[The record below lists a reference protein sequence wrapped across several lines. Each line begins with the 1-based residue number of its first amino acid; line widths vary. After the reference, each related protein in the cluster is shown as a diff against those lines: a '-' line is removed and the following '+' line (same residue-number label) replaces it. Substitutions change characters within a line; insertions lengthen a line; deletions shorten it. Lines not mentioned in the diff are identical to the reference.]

1 MKGGYDLKHT
11 PTISAEFE
19 DYLKQND
26 MTLSQFAEYSG
37 VHQRTLSNWIT
48 QHRPVSVQQLDRIT
62 VAMDLP
68 EGYFYDQYIENYII
82 ELSPNFRRIEPLLYR
97 CAELD
102 KLDAIRR
109 MVGHIMD
116 NPLYASR
123 LFDVAEALFEQGRH
137 AAALPLYENVAEVE
151 KYQHSERLAT
161 CQYRIFTIQVGDDQS
176 RNLKAATLF
185 EPFVE
190 RLDEID
196 QLDALKDLANVF
208 RSLRLWDRLDVTA
221 RKMRVRAEIQYTLE
235 HQQRKRKPA
244 ELEKRLSR
252 PMFVYISYSDLLC
265 ASVYEAKGDYEQ
277 ALQYTYAYANLDWVK
292 ETDEDTLHWIKQFQD
307 WAEGNTY
314 VYKLL
319 SGDISVLNNYV
330 EYIAASPDASEKEM
344 VTKVLNVMSAA
355 NQYSIDIDH
364 ILRRFKKKIDLFAQH
379 KPSSDMYTQ
388 QVIPEQY
395 ARLGYELAYYYLH
408 QGRYNDGFKHLMYAM
423 LKSHIINNETY
434 FINCMGLF
442 LHFRMNAAHET
453 KAKFLNFIEKVWL
466 DNVKKNGSSDRRS

>member
-1 MKGGYDLKHT
+1 MKHT

-48 QHRPVSVQQLDRIT
+48 QHRPISVQQLDRIT

-68 EGYFYDQYIENYII
+68 EGYFYDLYIENYII
-82 ELSPNFRRIEPLLYR
+82 DLSPNFRRIEPLLYR

-196 QLDALKDLANVF
+196 QLDALKDLANVY

-221 RKMRVRAEIQYTLE
+221 RKMRDKAEIQYTLE
-235 HQQRKRKPA
+235 HQQKKRKPA

-252 PMFVYISYSDLLC
+252 PLFVYITYSDLLC

-277 ALQYTYAYANLDWVK
+277 ALEYTYAYANLDWVK

-307 WAEGNTY
+307 WAEGNIYT
-314 VYKLL
+314 YKLL

-344 VTKVLNVMSAA
+344 VTKLLNIMMAA
-355 NQYSIDIDH
+355 NRFQVDVDEILKQFETEIDSIT
-364 ILRRFKKKIDLFAQH
+364 QQQ
-379 KPSSDMYTQ
+379 PSADMYTH
-388 QVIPEQY
+388 QVVPEQST
-395 ARLGYELAYYYLH
+395 RFKYELAKYYLNK
-408 QGRYNDGFKHLMYAM
+408 GNYSYGFKYL
-423 LKSHIINNETY
+423 LDVLSKSLVINKEAF
-434 FINCMGLF
+434 FISCIRLF
-442 LHFRMNAAHET
+442 EQFKQFADFRLCT
-453 KAKFLNFIEKVWL
+453 KYESLVREGRKERLFYY
-466 DNVKKNGSSDRRS
+466 

>member
-1 MKGGYDLKHT
+1 MKHT

-19 DYLKQND
+19 DYLKQNE

-62 VAMDLP
+62 AAMDLP
-68 EGYFYDQYIENYII
+68 EGYFYDLYIENYII
-82 ELSPNFRRIEPLLYR
+82 DLSPNFRRIEPLLYR

-116 NPLYASR
+116 NPLYATR
-123 LFDVAEALFEQGRH
+123 LFDVAEALFKQVRH

-176 RNLKAATLF
+176 LNLKAATLF

-221 RKMRVRAEIQYTLE
+221 RKMRDKAEIQYTLE
-235 HQQRKRKPA
+235 HQQKKRKPA
-244 ELEKRLSR
+244 EIEKRLSR
-252 PMFVYISYSDLLC
+252 PLFVYITYSDLLC

-277 ALQYTYAYANLDWVK
+277 ALEYTYAYANLDWVK

-307 WAEGNTY
+307 WALCNTY
-314 VYKLL
+314 VNKLL
-319 SGDISVLNNYV
+319 SGDISVLPDYV
-330 EYIAASPDASEKEM
+330 EYISVSSNTTKEM
-344 VTKVLNVMSAA
+344 VTQLLNIMMAA
-355 NQYSIDIDH
+355 NRFQVDVDEILKQFETEIDSIT
-364 ILRRFKKKIDLFAQH
+364 QQQ
-379 KPSSDMYTQ
+379 PSADMYTH
-388 QVIPEQY
+388 QVVPEQST
-395 ARLGYELAYYYLH
+395 RFKYELAKYYLNK
-408 QGRYNDGFKHLMYAM
+408 GNYSYGFKYL
-423 LKSHIINNETY
+423 LDVLSKSLVINKEAF
-434 FINCMGLF
+434 FISCIKLF
-442 LHFRMNAAHET
+442 EQFKQFADFRLCT
-453 KAKFLNFIEKVWL
+453 KYESLVREGRKERLFYY
-466 DNVKKNGSSDRRS
+466 

>member
-1 MKGGYDLKHT
+1 VKGGYDLKHT

-48 QHRPVSVQQLDRIT
+48 QHRPISVQQLDRIT

-68 EGYFYDQYIENYII
+68 EGYFYDLYIENYII
-82 ELSPNFRRIEPLLYR
+82 DLSPNFRRIEPLLYR

-161 CQYRIFTIQVGDDQS
+161 CQYRIFSIQVGDDQS

-196 QLDALKDLANVF
+196 QLDALKDLANVY

-221 RKMRVRAEIQYTLE
+221 RKMRDKAEIQYTLE
-235 HQQRKRKPA
+235 HQQKKRKPA
-244 ELEKRLSR
+244 EIEKRLSR
-252 PMFVYISYSDLLC
+252 PLFVYITYSDLLC

-277 ALQYTYAYANLDWVK
+277 ALEYTYAYANLDWVK

-307 WAEGNTY
+307 WAEGNIYT
-314 VYKLL
+314 YKLL

-344 VTKVLNVMSAA
+344 VTKLLNIMMAA
-355 NQYSIDIDH
+355 NRYQVDVDDILQQFETEIDSITQQQ
-364 ILRRFKKKIDLFAQH
+364 LSA
-379 KPSSDMYTQ
+379 DMYTH
-388 QVIPEQY
+388 QVVPEQST
-395 ARLGYELAYYYLH
+395 RFKYELAKYYLNK
-408 QGRYNDGFKHLMYAM
+408 GNYSYGFKYL
-423 LKSHIINNETY
+423 LDVLSKSLIINKEAF
-434 FINCMGLF
+434 FISCIRLF
-442 LHFRMNAAHET
+442 EQFKQFADFRLCT
-453 KAKFLNFIEKVWL
+453 KYESLVREGRKERLFYY
-466 DNVKKNGSSDRRS
+466 

>member
-48 QHRPVSVQQLDRIT
+48 QHRPISVQQLDRIT

-68 EGYFYDQYIENYII
+68 EGYFYDLYIENYII
-82 ELSPNFRRIEPLLYR
+82 DLSPNFRRIEPLLYR

-176 RNLKAATLF
+176 RNLKVATLF
-185 EPFVE
+185 EPFME

-196 QLDALKDLANVF
+196 QLDALKDLANVY
-208 RSLRLWDRLDVTA
+208 RSLRLWDRLDATA
-221 RKMRVRAEIQYTLE
+221 RKMRDKAEIQYSMK
-235 HQQRKRKPA
+235 HQQKKRKRA

-252 PMFVYISYSDLLC
+252 PMFVYITYADLLC
-265 ASVYEAKGDYEQ
+265 ASVYEARGDYEQ
-277 ALQYTYAYANLDWVK
+277 ALQYTYAYANLDWVLD
-292 ETDEDTLHWIKQFQD
+292 TDKDTQYWVSLFKD
-307 WAEGNTY
+307 WAEGNIYT
-314 VYKLL
+314 YKLL

-330 EYIAASPDASEKEM
+330 EYIAASPDATDKEM
-344 VTKVLNVMSAA
+344 VTKLLNIMIAA
-355 NQYSIDIDH
+355 NRYQVDVDDILQQFEMEIDSIT
-364 ILRRFKKKIDLFAQH
+364 QQQ
-379 KPSSDMYTQ
+379 SSADMYTH
-388 QVIPEQY
+388 QVVPEQST
-395 ARLGYELAYYYLH
+395 RFKYELAKYYLNS
-408 QGRYNDGFKHLMYAM
+408 GNYLYGFKYL
-423 LKSHIINNETY
+423 LDVLSKSLIINKEAFFISCIRLFEQFKQFADIRFYEKFESLVREGRKERLFY
-434 FINCMGLF
+434 F
-442 LHFRMNAAHET
+442 
-453 KAKFLNFIEKVWL
+453 
-466 DNVKKNGSSDRRS
+466 

>member
-11 PTISAEFE
+11 PTISAKFE
-19 DYLKQND
+19 VYLKQND

-62 VAMDLP
+62 VAMDLL
-68 EGYFYDQYIENYII
+68 EGYFYDLYIENYII

-123 LFDVAEALFEQGRH
+123 LFDIAEALFNQRRH
-137 AAALPLYENVAEVE
+137 AAALLLYEIVAEVE
-151 KYQHSERLAT
+151 KYQHSERLAI
-161 CQYRIFTIQVGDDQS
+161 CQYRIFTIQVGDDQGL
-176 RNLKAATLF
+176 NLKAATLF

-196 QLDALKDLANVF
+196 QLDALKDLANVY
-208 RSLRLWDRLDVTA
+208 RSLRLWDRLDVIA
-221 RKMRVRAEIQYTLE
+221 RKMRDKAEIQYTLE
-235 HQQRKRKPA
+235 HQQKKRNHA
-244 ELEKRLSR
+244 QLEKKLSR
-252 PMFVYISYSDLLC
+252 PLFVYITYADLLC
-265 ASVYEAKGDYEQ
+265 ASVYEAKGDYDQ
-277 ALQYTYAYANLDWVK
+277 ALEYTYAYANLDWVK
-292 ETDEDTLHWIKQFQD
+292 ETDENTLHWIKQFQD

-314 VYKLL
+314 TYKLL

-344 VTKVLNVMSAA
+344 ITKLLNIMMAA
-355 NQYSIDIDH
+355 NRYQVDVDDILKQFETEIDSITQQQ
-364 ILRRFKKKIDLFAQH
+364 LSA
-379 KPSSDMYTQ
+379 DMYTY
-388 QVIPEQY
+388 QVVPEQST
-395 ARLGYELAYYYLH
+395 RFKYELAKYYLNK
-408 QGRYNDGFKHLMYAM
+408 GNYSLGFKHL
-423 LKSHIINNETY
+423 LDVLFKSLVINKEAF
-434 FINCMGLF
+434 FISCIKLF
-442 LHFRMNAAHET
+442 EQFKQFADFRLCTRYESLIREGR
-453 KAKFLNFIEKVWL
+453 KERLFYY
-466 DNVKKNGSSDRRS
+466 

>member
-1 MKGGYDLKHT
+1 MKHT

-68 EGYFYDQYIENYII
+68 EGYFYDLYIENYII

-137 AAALPLYENVAEVE
+137 AAALLLYENVAEVE
-151 KYQHSERLAT
+151 KYQHSERLAI
-161 CQYRIFTIQVGDDQS
+161 CQYRIFTIQVGDDQGL
-176 RNLKAATLF
+176 NLKAATLF

-190 RLDEID
+190 RLDEAD
-196 QLDALKDLANVF
+196 QLDALKDLANVY

-221 RKMRVRAEIQYTLE
+221 RKMRDKAEIQYTLE
-235 HQQRKRKPA
+235 HQQKKRNHA
-244 ELEKRLSR
+244 QLEKKLSR
-252 PMFVYISYSDLLC
+252 PLFVYITYADLLC
-265 ASVYEAKGDYEQ
+265 ASVYEAKEDYEK
-277 ALQYTYAYANLDWVK
+277 ALVYTYAYANLDWVK
-292 ETDEDTLHWIKQFQD
+292 ETDEGTLHWIKQFQD
-307 WAEGNTY
+307 WAEGNIYT
-314 VYKLL
+314 YKLL
-319 SGDISVLNNYV
+319 SGDISVLNDYV

-344 VTKVLNVMSAA
+344 ITKLLNIMMAA
-355 NQYSIDIDH
+355 NRYQVDVDDILKQFETEIDSITQQQ
-364 ILRRFKKKIDLFAQH
+364 LSA
-379 KPSSDMYTQ
+379 DMYTH
-388 QVIPEQY
+388 QVVPEQST
-395 ARLGYELAYYYLH
+395 RFKYELAKYYLNK
-408 QGRYNDGFKHLMYAM
+408 GNYSLGFKHL
-423 LKSHIINNETY
+423 LDVLSKSLVINKEAF
-434 FINCMGLF
+434 FISCIKLF
-442 LHFRMNAAHET
+442 EQFKQFADFRLCTRYESLIREGR
-453 KAKFLNFIEKVWL
+453 KERLFYY
-466 DNVKKNGSSDRRS
+466 

>member
-68 EGYFYDQYIENYII
+68 EGYFYDLYIENYII

-102 KLDAIRR
+102 KLDTIRR

-137 AAALPLYENVAEVE
+137 AAALLLYENVAEVE
-151 KYQHSERLAT
+151 KYQHSERLAI
-161 CQYRIFTIQVGDDQS
+161 CQYRIFTIQVGDDQGL
-176 RNLKAATLF
+176 NLKAATLF

-196 QLDALKDLANVF
+196 QLDALKDLANVY
-208 RSLRLWDRLDVTA
+208 RSLRLWDRLDVIA
-221 RKMRVRAEIQYTLE
+221 RKMKDKAEIQYTLE
-235 HQQRKRKPA
+235 HQQKKRNHA
-244 ELEKRLSR
+244 QLEKKLSR
-252 PMFVYISYSDLLC
+252 PLFVYITYADLLC

-277 ALQYTYAYANLDWVK
+277 ALEYTYAYANLDWVK

-307 WAEGNTY
+307 WAEGNIYT
-314 VYKLL
+314 YKLL

-344 VTKVLNVMSAA
+344 VTKLLNVMMAA
-355 NQYSIDIDH
+355 NRYQVDVDDILKQFEKEIDSIT
-364 ILRRFKKKIDLFAQH
+364 QPQ
-379 KPSSDMYTQ
+379 PSVDMYTH
-388 QVIPEQY
+388 QVVPEQST
-395 ARLGYELAYYYLH
+395 RFKYELAKYYLNK
-408 QGRYNDGFKHLMYAM
+408 GNYSYGFKYL
-423 LKSHIINNETY
+423 LDVLSKSLVINKEAF
-434 FINCMGLF
+434 FISCIKLF
-442 LHFRMNAAHET
+442 EQFKKFADFRVCT
-453 KAKFLNFIEKVWL
+453 KYENLVREGRKERLFYY
-466 DNVKKNGSSDRRS
+466 

>member
-1 MKGGYDLKHT
+1 MKHT

-68 EGYFYDQYIENYII
+68 EGYFYDLYIENYII

-123 LFDVAEALFEQGRH
+123 LFDIAEELFEQGRH
-137 AAALPLYENVAEVE
+137 AAALLLYENVAEVE
-151 KYQHSERLAT
+151 KYQHSERLAI
-161 CQYRIFTIQVGDDQS
+161 CQYRIFTIQVGDDQGL
-176 RNLKAATLF
+176 NLKAATLF

-196 QLDALKDLANVF
+196 QLDALKDLANVY
-208 RSLRLWDRLDVTA
+208 RSLRLWDRLDVIA
-221 RKMRVRAEIQYTLE
+221 RKMKDKAEIQYTLE
-235 HQQRKRKPA
+235 HQQKKRNHA
-244 ELEKRLSR
+244 QLEKKLSR
-252 PMFVYISYSDLLC
+252 PLFVYITYADLLC
-265 ASVYEAKGDYEQ
+265 ASAYEAKGDYDQ
-277 ALQYTYAYANLDWVK
+277 ALEYTYAYANLDWVK
-292 ETDEDTLHWIKQFQD
+292 ETDKDTLHWIKQFQD
-307 WAEGNTY
+307 WAEGNIYT
-314 VYKLL
+314 YKLL

-344 VTKVLNVMSAA
+344 VTKLLNVMMAA
-355 NQYSIDIDH
+355 NRYQVDVDDILKQFEKEIDSITQPQPSVDIYTH
-364 ILRRFKKKIDLFAQH
+364 QVVPEQSTRFK
-379 KPSSDMYTQ
+379 
-388 QVIPEQY
+388 
-395 ARLGYELAYYYLH
+395 YELAKYYLNK
-408 QGRYNDGFKHLMYAM
+408 GNYSYGFKNL
-423 LKSHIINNETY
+423 LDVLSKSLVINKEAF
-434 FINCMGLF
+434 FISCIKLF
-442 LHFRMNAAHET
+442 EQFKKFADFRVCT
-453 KAKFLNFIEKVWL
+453 KYENLVREGRKERLFYY
-466 DNVKKNGSSDRRS
+466 

>member
-1 MKGGYDLKHT
+1 MKHT

-68 EGYFYDQYIENYII
+68 EGYFYDLYIENYII

-102 KLDAIRR
+102 KLDTIRR

-137 AAALPLYENVAEVE
+137 AAALLLYENVAEVE
-151 KYQHSERLAT
+151 KYQHSERLAI
-161 CQYRIFTIQVGDDQS
+161 CQYRIFTIQVGDDQGL
-176 RNLKAATLF
+176 NLKAATLF

-196 QLDALKDLANVF
+196 QLDALKDLANVY
-208 RSLRLWDRLDVTA
+208 RSLRLWDRLDVIA
-221 RKMRVRAEIQYTLE
+221 RKMKDKAEIQYTLE
-235 HQQRKRKPA
+235 HQQKKRNHA
-244 ELEKRLSR
+244 QLEKKLSR
-252 PMFVYISYSDLLC
+252 PLFVYITYADLLC

-277 ALQYTYAYANLDWVK
+277 ALEYTYAYANLDWVK

-307 WAEGNTY
+307 WAEGNIYT
-314 VYKLL
+314 YKLL

-344 VTKVLNVMSAA
+344 VTKLLNVMMAA
-355 NQYSIDIDH
+355 NRYQVDVDDILKQFEKEIDSIT
-364 ILRRFKKKIDLFAQH
+364 QPQ
-379 KPSSDMYTQ
+379 PSVDMYTH
-388 QVIPEQY
+388 QVVPEQST
-395 ARLGYELAYYYLH
+395 RFKYELAKYYLNK
-408 QGRYNDGFKHLMYAM
+408 GNYSYGFKYL
-423 LKSHIINNETY
+423 LDVLSKSLVINKEAF
-434 FINCMGLF
+434 FISCIKLF
-442 LHFRMNAAHET
+442 EQFKKFADFRVCT
-453 KAKFLNFIEKVWL
+453 KYENLVREGRKERLFYY
-466 DNVKKNGSSDRRS
+466 

>member
-37 VHQRTLSNWIT
+37 VHQRTLSNWIS

-62 VAMDLP
+62 AAMDLP
-68 EGYFYDQYIENYII
+68 EGYFYDLYIENYII
-82 ELSPNFRRIEPLLYR
+82 DLSPNFRRIEPLLYR

-161 CQYRIFTIQVGDDQS
+161 CQYRIFSIQVGDDQS

-196 QLDALKDLANVF
+196 QLDALKDLANVY
-208 RSLRLWDRLDVTA
+208 RSLRLWDRLDVIA
-221 RKMRVRAEIQYTLE
+221 RKMRDKAKIQYTLE
-235 HQQRKRKPA
+235 HQQKKRNPA
-244 ELEKRLSR
+244 LEKKLSR
-252 PMFVYISYSDLLC
+252 PLFVYITYADLLC
-265 ASVYEAKGDYEQ
+265 ASVCEAQGNYQQ
-277 ALQYTYAYANLDWVK
+277 ALQYTYAYVNLDWVK
-292 ETDEDTLHWIKQFQD
+292 ETDEDTLHWIKLFQN
-307 WAEGNTY
+307 WALCNTY
-314 VYKLL
+314 VNKLL
-319 SGDISVLNNYV
+319 SGDISVLPDYV
-330 EYIAASPDASEKEM
+330 EYISVSSNTTKEM
-344 VTKVLNVMSAA
+344 VTQLLNIMMAA
-355 NQYSIDIDH
+355 NRFHVDVDEILKQFETEIDSIT
-364 ILRRFKKKIDLFAQH
+364 QQQ
-379 KPSSDMYTQ
+379 PSADMYTH
-388 QVIPEQY
+388 QVVPEQST
-395 ARLGYELAYYYLH
+395 RFKYELAKYYLNK
-408 QGRYNDGFKHLMYAM
+408 GNYSYGFKYL
-423 LKSHIINNETY
+423 LDVLSKSLVINKEAF
-434 FINCMGLF
+434 FISCIRLF
-442 LHFRMNAAHET
+442 EQFKQFADFTLCT
-453 KAKFLNFIEKVWL
+453 KYESLVREGRKERLFYY
-466 DNVKKNGSSDRRS
+466 